1 MKPIYIDMHIH
12 TSEDANNLKDT
23 YNCDILMENVRK
35 IAGDAEVVLSLTDHN
50 TINKAAYLELK
61 DKIEHLILGVELHIR
76 KYEECPPYHCHI
88 LINLPVEESYI
99 DEINAILDRLYP
111 DKCVTDATANIPTI
125 ETISNEFD
133 RYDYLL
139 LPHGGQSHRTFDK
152 AVKKGKRFDTTLE
165 KSIYYNQF
173 DGFTARSSSGLEETI
188 DYFKRLGINEFI
200 NLLTCSDNYNPERYP
215 EAKSK
220 EAEKYTPTWM
230 FASPTFEGLR
240 LSLSE
245 STRLV
250 YSDEMPQLWNECI
263 GSVFLRNER
272 IEMKVQLTP
281 GLNVVIG
288 GSSSGKTL
296 FVDSIYR
303 KLNND
308 YEDNQYS
315 EFETEKIL
323 IENPSGVVPHYI
335 NQNFIVSI
343 LQNKD
348 KDINDIPIIAKV
360 FPGGTDI
367 DATIR
372 NKLADFKEHINCL
385 VDAVRNIDGIQDD
398 LKKIPAPNRL
408 IIGQKIKKNILAGFE
423 PSEQQ
428 LESCKFQEADKMK
441 YTETLDELQ
450 NVLKG
455 NAFAKDVSVE
465 IMTIKNEINRLADIS
480 KFADEVT
487 SNVKSHKENVDQKLA
502 LTNQEGQNRNVSREK
517 LITLIDKY
525 LREIYIFNREL
536 KYISNYNVG
545 CKTRQITV
553 RGHKLSIEN
562 SFELT
567 PQIIS
572 DSINSL
578 LKSDKKVCDFKSIT
592 PEMLFQCNYRGQSP
606 KVKDY
611 DDFINRLYNKISEL
625 NKRKYKIVTANG
637 QDFDKLSP
645 GWKSAVVLDLILGYD
660 HDFAPIIIDQPED
673 NLATNYINRNLIKLI
688 KDVKRKK
695 QIILVSHNAT
705 IPMLGDAQNI
715 VLCQNDE
722 GKIEICSQPLEGNV
736 DNKSI
741 VDYIAE
747 ITDGGK
753 SSIKKRVK
761 KYNLKSFKEN
771 EQ

>member
-1 MKPIYIDMHIH
+1 MKPIYIDIHIH
-12 TSEDANNLKDT
+12 TSEDANNLNET
-23 YNCDILMENVRK
+23 YNCSILMENVRK
-35 IAGDAEVVLSLTDHN
+35 IAGDAEVILSLTDHN
-50 TINKAAYLELK
+50 TINKTAYLDLK
-61 DKIEHLILGVELHIR
+61 DKADHLILGAELHIR

-88 LINLPVEESYI
+88 LLNLPIEECYI
-99 DEINAILDRLYP
+99 DEVNKILDRLYP
-111 DKCVTDATANIPTI
+111 DKCVTDSTANIPTI

-133 RYDYLL
+133 GYDYLL

-173 DGFTARSSSGLEETI
+173 DGFTAISSSGLEETI
-188 DYFKRLGINEFI
+188 EYFKRLGINEFI

-215 EAKSK
+215 DAKSK
-220 EAEKYTPTWM
+220 DAEKFTPTWM

-250 YSDEMPQLWNECI
+250 YTDKMPQLWNEYI
-263 GSVFLRNER
+263 GTVALRNER
-272 IEMKVQLTP
+272 IEMNVKLTP

-303 KLNND
+303 NLNND
-308 YEDNQYS
+308 YDNNQYQ
-315 EFETEKIL
+315 EFNIEKIY
-323 IENPSGVVPHYI
+323 IENPSGIVPYYI

-360 FPGGTDI
+360 FPVGTDI
-367 DATIR
+367 DAMIR
-372 NKLADFKEHINCL
+372 NKLMDFKEHINSL
-385 VDAVRNIDGIQDD
+385 VDAVRNIDDIQER
-398 LKKIPAPNRL
+398 LTKVPMPNRL
-408 IIGQKIKKNILAGFE
+408 IIAKKIQKNILAEFE

-428 LESCKFQEADKMK
+428 LEYCRFQEADRAK
-441 YTETLDELQ
+441 YIELFDELQ
-450 NVLKG
+450 YILKV
-455 NAFAKDVSVE
+455 NAFARDISAE
-465 IMTIKNEINRLADIS
+465 ITTIKKEINRLADIS
-480 KFADEVT
+480 KFTDEVT
-487 SNVKSHKENVDQKLA
+487 ADVKKHKENMDQKLA
-502 LTNQEGQNRNVSREK
+502 LTNQEGQNRNISREK
-517 LITLIDKY
+517 LIDLIDKY
-525 LREIYIFNREL
+525 LHEISTFDKEL
-536 KYISNYNVG
+536 KYISNYNVK
-545 CKTRQITV
+545 CKTREIVV

-567 PQIIS
+567 PNIIC

-578 LKSDKKVCDFKSIT
+578 LKSDNKICDFQSIK
-592 PEMLFQCNYRGQSP
+592 PEMLFQCNFRRQSP

-611 DDFINRLYNKISEL
+611 DDFINKLYDKISGL
-625 NKRKYKIVTANG
+625 NKRKYKILTADG

-645 GWKSAVVLDLILGYD
+645 GWKSAVVLDLILGYEGD
-660 HDFAPIIIDQPED
+660 TAPIIIDQPED
-673 NLATNYINRNLIKLI
+673 NLATSYINRNLIKLI
-688 KDVKRKK
+688 KDVKYRK

-715 VLCQNDE
+715 VLCRNDK
-722 GKIEICSQPLEGNV
+722 GKIKICSQPLEGNV

-771 EQ
+771 EE

>member
-1 MKPIYIDMHIH
+1 MKPIYIDIHIH
-12 TSEDANNLKDT
+12 TSEDANNINAT
-23 YNCDILMENVRK
+23 YNCDVLMENVRK

-50 TINKAAYLELK
+50 TINKAAYLALK
-61 DKIEHLILGVELHIR
+61 DKVDHLILGVELHIR

-88 LINLPVEESYI
+88 LLNLPIEDSYI
-99 DEINAILDRLYP
+99 DEVNEILDRLYP
-111 DKCVTDATANIPTI
+111 DKCVTDSTANIPTI

-133 RYDYLL
+133 GYDYLL

-188 DYFKRLGINEFI
+188 EYFKRLGINEFI

-220 EAEKYTPTWM
+220 DAEKFTPTWM

-250 YSDEMPQLWNECI
+250 YTDKMPELWNEYI
-263 GSVFLRNER
+263 GTVTLRNDR
-272 IEMKVQLTP
+272 IEMNVKLTP

-303 KLNND
+303 NLNND
-308 YEDNQYS
+308 YDNNQYQ
-315 EFETEKIL
+315 EFDIEKIN
-323 IENPSGVVPHYI
+323 IENPSGIVPYYI

-360 FPGGTDI
+360 FPVGTDI
-367 DATIR
+367 DAMIR
-372 NKLADFKEHINCL
+372 NKLMDFKEHINSMI
-385 VDAVRNIDGIQDD
+385 DAVRNIDDIQER
-398 LKKIPAPNRL
+398 LTKIPMPNRL
-408 IIGQKIKKNILAGFE
+408 IITKKIQKNILVEFE

-428 LESCKFQEADKMK
+428 LEYCRFQEADREK
-441 YTETLDELQ
+441 YIELLDELK
-450 NVLKG
+450 NILKV
-455 NAFAKDVSVE
+455 NAFARDISEE
-465 IMTIKNEINRLADIS
+465 ITTIKNEINRLTNMS
-480 KFADEVT
+480 KFTDEVT
-487 SNVKSHKENVDQKLA
+487 TVVKKHKENMDQKLA
-502 LTNQEGQNRNVSREK
+502 LTNREGQNRNISREK
-517 LITLIDKY
+517 LIDLIDKY
-525 LREIYIFNREL
+525 LHKISTFDKEL
-536 KYISNYNVG
+536 KYISNYNVK
-545 CKTRQITV
+545 CKTREIVV

-567 PQIIS
+567 PDIIC

-578 LKSDKKVCDFKSIT
+578 LKSDKKICDFQSIK
-592 PEMLFQCNYRGQSP
+592 PEMLFQCNFKGQVP

-611 DDFINRLYNKISEL
+611 DDFINRLYDKISGL
-625 NKRKYKIVTANG
+625 NKRKYKILTADG

-645 GWKSAVVLDLILGYD
+645 GWKSAVILDLILGYEGD
-660 HDFAPIIIDQPED
+660 TAPIIIDQPED
-673 NLATNYINRNLIKLI
+673 NLATNYINRNLIQLI
-688 KDVKRKK
+688 KDVKYRK

-715 VLCQNDE
+715 VLCRNDK
-722 GKIEICSQPLEGNV
+722 GRIKICSQPLEGNV

-771 EQ
+771 EE

>member
-1 MKPIYIDMHIH
+1 MKPIYIDIHIH
-12 TSEDANNLKDT
+12 TSEDANNLKDV
-23 YNCDILMENVRK
+23 YDCDILMDNVRK

-50 TINKAAYLELK
+50 TINKTAYLSLK
-61 DKIEHLILGVELHIR
+61 DKVEHLFLGVELHIR

-88 LINLPVEESYI
+88 LINLPIESIYI
-99 DEINAILDRLYP
+99 DEINEILDRLYP
-111 DKCVTDATANIPTI
+111 DKCVTDTTENIPTI

-133 RYDYLL
+133 KYDYLL

-188 DYFKRLGINEFI
+188 EYFKRLGINEFI

-250 YSDEMPQLWNECI
+250 YSDDIPQLWNECI
-263 GSVFLRNER
+263 GKVNLNNEK
-272 IEMKVQLTP
+272 IKMDVELTP

-308 YEDNQYS
+308 YEDNQYI
-315 EFETEKIL
+315 EFDTEKII

-335 NQNFIVSI
+335 NQNFIISI
-343 LQNKD
+343 LQNED

-360 FPGGTDI
+360 FPGGSDI

-372 NKLADFKEHINCL
+372 NKLADFKEHINAL
-385 VDAVRNIDGIQDD
+385 VDAVHNIDGIQED
-398 LKKIPAPNRL
+398 LKKIPSPNRL
-408 IIGQKIKKNILAGFE
+408 IIAQKIQKNILAGFE

-428 LESCKFQEADKMK
+428 LESCKFPESDKIK
-441 YTETLDELQ
+441 YLEFLDELQ
-450 NVLKG
+450 SVIMG
-455 NAFAKDVSVE
+455 NAFAKDLSTE
-465 IMTIKNEINRLADIS
+465 ITTIRNEINRLADIS
-480 KFADEVT
+480 NFTDEVT
-487 SNVKSHKENVDQKLA
+487 SNVIVHKENLDQVLA

-517 LITLIDKY
+517 LISLIDKY
-525 LREIYIFNREL
+525 LREMNKFNKEL
-536 KYISNYNVG
+536 RYISNYNVG
-545 CKTRQITV
+545 CKTREIIV

-567 PQIIS
+567 PEIIC

-578 LKSDKKVCDFKSIT
+578 LKSDKKVIDFNSIT
-592 PEMLFQCNYRGQSP
+592 PEMLFQCNFKGQSP
-606 KVKDY
+606 KVRDY
-611 DDFINRLYNKISEL
+611 DDFINRMYNKISEL
-625 NKRKYKIVTANG
+625 NKRKYKIVTADG
-637 QDFDKLSP
+637 KDFDKLSP

-660 HDFAPIIIDQPED
+660 KDYAPIIIDQPED
-673 NLATNYINRNLIKLI
+673 NLATNYINRNLINLI
-688 KDVKRKK
+688 KDFKRKK

-715 VLCQNDE
+715 VLCRNDN
-722 GKIEICSQPLEGNV
+722 GKIEICSKPLEGSV
-736 DNKSI
+736 EKKSI

-771 EQ
+771 EG

>member
-61 DKIEHLILGVELHIR
+61 DKVEHLILGVELHIR

-408 IIGQKIKKNILAGFE
+408 IIGQKIQKNILAGFE

-441 YTETLDELQ
+441 YTEMLDELQ

-455 NAFAKDVSVE
+455 NAFAKDISVE

-487 SNVKSHKENVDQKLA
+487 SNVKIHKENVDQKLA

-525 LREIYIFNREL
+525 LREIYIFKREL

-545 CKTRQITV
+545 CKTREITV

-567 PQIIS
+567 PQIIC

>member
-1 MKPIYIDMHIH
+1 MKPIYIDIHIH
-12 TSEDANNLKDT
+12 TSEDANNINAT
-23 YNCDILMENVRK
+23 YNCDVLMENVRK

-50 TINKAAYLELK
+50 TINKAVYLALK
-61 DKIEHLILGVELHIR
+61 DKVDHLILGVELHIR

-88 LINLPVEESYI
+88 LFNLPIEDSYI
-99 DEINAILDRLYP
+99 DEVNEILDRLYP
-111 DKCVTDATANIPTI
+111 DKCVTDSTVNIPTI

-133 RYDYLL
+133 GYDYLL

-188 DYFKRLGINEFI
+188 EYFKRLGINEFI

-220 EAEKYTPTWM
+220 DAEKFTPTWM

-250 YSDEMPQLWNECI
+250 YTDKMPELWNEYI
-263 GSVFLRNER
+263 GTVTLRNDR
-272 IEMKVQLTP
+272 IDMNVKLTP
-281 GLNVVIG
+281 GLNVIIG

-303 KLNND
+303 NLNND
-308 YEDNQYS
+308 YDNNQYQ
-315 EFETEKIL
+315 EFDIEKID
-323 IENPSGVVPHYI
+323 IENPSGIVPYYI

-343 LQNKD
+343 LQNED
-348 KDINDIPIIAKV
+348 KDVNDIPIIAKV
-360 FPGGTDI
+360 FPVGTDI
-367 DATIR
+367 DAMIR
-372 NKLADFKEHINCL
+372 NKLMDFKEHINSL
-385 VDAVRNIDGIQDD
+385 IDAVRNIDDIQER
-398 LKKIPAPNRL
+398 LTKIPMPNRL
-408 IIGQKIKKNILAGFE
+408 IITKKIQKNILVEFE

-428 LESCKFQEADKMK
+428 LEYCRFQEADKEK
-441 YTETLDELQ
+441 YIELLDELK
-450 NVLKG
+450 NILIV
-455 NAFAKDVSVE
+455 NAFARDISEE
-465 IMTIKNEINRLADIS
+465 ITTIKNEINRLANMS
-480 KFADEVT
+480 KFTDEVT
-487 SNVKSHKENVDQKLA
+487 AVVKKHKENMDQKLA
-502 LTNQEGQNRNVSREK
+502 LTNQEGQNRNISREK
-517 LITLIDKY
+517 LIDLIDKY
-525 LREIYIFNREL
+525 LHQISIFDKEL
-536 KYISNYNVG
+536 KYISNYNVK
-545 CKTRQITV
+545 CKTREIVV

-567 PQIIS
+567 PDIIC

-578 LKSDKKVCDFKSIT
+578 LKSDKKICDFQSIK
-592 PEMLFQCNYRGQSP
+592 PEMLFQCNFKGQVP

-611 DDFINRLYNKISEL
+611 DDFINRLYDRISGL
-625 NKRKYKIVTANG
+625 NKRKYKILTADG

-645 GWKSAVVLDLILGYD
+645 GWKSAVILDLILGYEGD
-660 HDFAPIIIDQPED
+660 TAPIIIDQPED
-673 NLATNYINRNLIKLI
+673 NLATNYINRNLIQLI
-688 KDVKRKK
+688 KDVKYRK

-715 VLCQNDE
+715 VLCRNDK
-722 GKIEICSQPLEGNV
+722 GRIKICSQPLEGNV
-736 DNKSI
+736 DSKSI

-771 EQ
+771 EE

>member
-1 MKPIYIDMHIH
+1 MEPIYIDIHIH
-12 TSEDANNLKDT
+12 TSEDANNLNET
-23 YNCDILMENVRK
+23 YNCDMLMKNVRK
-35 IAGDAEVVLSLTDHN
+35 VAGNAEVILSLTDHN
-50 TINKAAYLELK
+50 TINKKAYLDLK
-61 DKIEHLILGVELHIR
+61 DKADHLIMGAELHIR

-88 LINLPVEESYI
+88 LFNLPIEECYI
-99 DEINAILDRLYP
+99 DEVNKILDRLYP
-111 DKCVTDATANIPTI
+111 DKCVTDSTENIPTI

-152 AVKKGKRFDTTLE
+152 AVKKGKIFDTTLE

-188 DYFKRLGINEFI
+188 KYFKKLGINEFI

-220 EAEKYTPTWM
+220 DAEKFTPTWM

-245 STRLV
+245 STRLSYTDV
-250 YSDEMPQLWNECI
+250 MPQLCNEYI
-263 GSVFLRNER
+263 GAVTLRNER
-272 IEMKVQLTP
+272 IEMDVKLTP

-308 YEDNQYS
+308 YEDNQYQ
-315 EFETEKIL
+315 EFDIENIY
-323 IENPSGVVPHYI
+323 IENPSGIVPYYI

-360 FPGGTDI
+360 FPIGTDI
-367 DATIR
+367 DAMVR
-372 NKLADFKEHINCL
+372 NKLMDFKEHINSL
-385 VDAVRNIDGIQDD
+385 VDAVRNIDDIQER
-398 LKKIPAPNRL
+398 LTKIPMPNRL
-408 IIGQKIKKNILAGFE
+408 IIAEKIQKNILAEFE

-428 LESCKFQEADKMK
+428 LECCRFQEADEAK
-441 YTETLDELQ
+441 YIELLDELQ
-450 NVLKG
+450 YILKA
-455 NAFAKDVSVE
+455 NAFARDISAE
-465 IMTIKNEINRLADIS
+465 ITTIKNEINRLADIS
-480 KFADEVT
+480 RFTDEVT
-487 SNVKSHKENVDQKLA
+487 AAVKKHKEDMDHKLA
-502 LTNQEGQNRNVSREK
+502 LTNKEGQDRSMSREK
-517 LITLIDKY
+517 LINLIDKY
-525 LREIYIFNREL
+525 LHEISIFDKEL
-536 KYISNYNVG
+536 KYISNYNVK
-545 CKTRQITV
+545 CKTREIVV
-553 RGHKLSIEN
+553 RGHKLSVEN

-567 PQIIS
+567 PNIIC

-578 LKSDKKVCDFKSIT
+578 LKSDKKICDFKRIK
-592 PEMLFQCNYRGQSP
+592 PEMLFQCNFRGQSP

-611 DDFINRLYNKISEL
+611 DDFINKLYDRISGL
-625 NKRKYKIVTANG
+625 NKRKYKILTESD
-637 QDFDKLSP
+637 QDFDNLSP
-645 GWKSAVVLDLILGYD
+645 GWKSAVILDLILGYEGD
-660 HDFAPIIIDQPED
+660 TAPIIIDQPED

-688 KDVKRKK
+688 KDIKHQK

-715 VLCQNDE
+715 VLCRNDK
-722 GKIEICSQPLEGNV
+722 GKIKICSQPLEGNV
-736 DNKSI
+736 DEKSI

-771 EQ
+771 EE

>member
-1 MKPIYIDMHIH
+1 MKPIYIDIHIH
-12 TSEDANNLKDT
+12 TSEDANNINAT
-23 YNCDILMENVRK
+23 YNCDVLMENVRK

-50 TINKAAYLELK
+50 TINKAVYLALK
-61 DKIEHLILGVELHIR
+61 DKVDHLILGVELHIR

-88 LINLPVEESYI
+88 LFNLPIEDSYI
-99 DEINAILDRLYP
+99 DEVNEILDRLYP
-111 DKCVTDATANIPTI
+111 DKCVTDSTVNIPTI

-133 RYDYLL
+133 GYDYLL

-188 DYFKRLGINEFI
+188 EYFKRLGINEFI

-220 EAEKYTPTWM
+220 DAEKFTPTWM

-250 YSDEMPQLWNECI
+250 YTDKMPELWNEYI
-263 GSVFLRNER
+263 GTVTLRNDR
-272 IEMKVQLTP
+272 IDMNVKLTP
-281 GLNVVIG
+281 GLNVIIG

-303 KLNND
+303 NLNND
-308 YEDNQYS
+308 YDNNQYQ
-315 EFETEKIL
+315 EFDIEKID
-323 IENPSGVVPHYI
+323 IENPSGIVPYYI

-343 LQNKD
+343 LQNED
-348 KDINDIPIIAKV
+348 KDVNDIPIIAKV
-360 FPGGTDI
+360 FPVGTDI
-367 DATIR
+367 DAMIR
-372 NKLADFKEHINCL
+372 NKLMDFKEHINSL
-385 VDAVRNIDGIQDD
+385 IDAVRNIDDIQER
-398 LKKIPAPNRL
+398 LTKIPMPNRL
-408 IIGQKIKKNILAGFE
+408 IITKKIQKNILVEFE

-428 LESCKFQEADKMK
+428 LEYCRFQEADKEK
-441 YTETLDELQ
+441 YIELLDELK
-450 NVLKG
+450 NILIV
-455 NAFAKDVSVE
+455 NAFARDISEE
-465 IMTIKNEINRLADIS
+465 ITTIKNEINRLANMS
-480 KFADEVT
+480 KFTDEVT
-487 SNVKSHKENVDQKLA
+487 AVVKKHKENMDQKLA
-502 LTNQEGQNRNVSREK
+502 LTNQEGQNRNISREK
-517 LITLIDKY
+517 LIDLIDKY
-525 LREIYIFNREL
+525 LHQISIFDKEL
-536 KYISNYNVG
+536 KYISNYNVK
-545 CKTRQITV
+545 CKTREIVV

-567 PQIIS
+567 PDIIC

-578 LKSDKKVCDFKSIT
+578 LKSDKKICDFQSIK
-592 PEMLFQCNYRGQSP
+592 PEMLFQCNFKGQVP
-606 KVKDY
+606 RVKDY
-611 DDFINRLYNKISEL
+611 DDFINRLYDKISGL
-625 NKRKYKIVTANG
+625 NKRKYKILTADG

-645 GWKSAVVLDLILGYD
+645 GWKSAVILDLILGYEGD
-660 HDFAPIIIDQPED
+660 TAPIIIDQPED
-673 NLATNYINRNLIKLI
+673 NLATNYINRNLIQLI
-688 KDVKRKK
+688 KDVKYRK

-715 VLCQNDE
+715 VLCRNDK
-722 GKIEICSQPLEGNV
+722 GRIKICSQPLEGNV
-736 DNKSI
+736 DSKSI

-771 EQ
+771 EE

>member
-1 MKPIYIDMHIH
+1 MKPIYIDIHIH
-12 TSEDANNLKDT
+12 TSEDANNLNET
-23 YNCDILMENVRK
+23 YNCSILMENVRK
-35 IAGDAEVVLSLTDHN
+35 IAGDAEVILSLTEHN
-50 TINKAAYLELK
+50 TINKTAYLDLK
-61 DKIEHLILGVELHIR
+61 DKADHLILGAELHIR

-88 LINLPVEESYI
+88 LLNLPIEECYI
-99 DEINAILDRLYP
+99 DEVNKILDRLYP
-111 DKCVTDATANIPTI
+111 DKCVTDSTANIPTI

-133 RYDYLL
+133 GYDYLL

-188 DYFKRLGINEFI
+188 EYFKRLGINEFI

-215 EAKSK
+215 DAKSK
-220 EAEKYTPTWM
+220 DAEKFTPTWM

-250 YSDEMPQLWNECI
+250 YTDKMPQLWNEYI
-263 GSVFLRNER
+263 GTVALRNER
-272 IEMKVQLTP
+272 IEMNVKLTP

-303 KLNND
+303 NLNND
-308 YEDNQYS
+308 YDNNQYQ
-315 EFETEKIL
+315 EFNIEKIY
-323 IENPSGVVPHYI
+323 IENPSGIVPYYI

-360 FPGGTDI
+360 FPVGTDI
-367 DATIR
+367 DAMIR
-372 NKLADFKEHINCL
+372 NKLMDFKEHINSL
-385 VDAVRNIDGIQDD
+385 VDAVRNIDDIQER
-398 LKKIPAPNRL
+398 LTKVPMPNRL
-408 IIGQKIKKNILAGFE
+408 IIAKKIQKNILAEFE

-428 LESCKFQEADKMK
+428 LEYCRFQEADRAK
-441 YTETLDELQ
+441 YIELFDELQ
-450 NVLKG
+450 YILKV
-455 NAFAKDVSVE
+455 NAFARDISAE
-465 IMTIKNEINRLADIS
+465 ITTIKKEINRLADIS
-480 KFADEVT
+480 KFTDEVT
-487 SNVKSHKENVDQKLA
+487 ADVKKHKENMDQKLA
-502 LTNQEGQNRNVSREK
+502 LTNQEGQNRNISREK
-517 LITLIDKY
+517 LIDLIDKY
-525 LREIYIFNREL
+525 LHEISTFDKEL
-536 KYISNYNVG
+536 KYISNYNVK
-545 CKTRQITV
+545 CKTREIVV

-567 PQIIS
+567 PNIIC

-578 LKSDKKVCDFKSIT
+578 LKSDNKICDFQSIK
-592 PEMLFQCNYRGQSP
+592 PEMLFQCNFRRQSP

-611 DDFINRLYNKISEL
+611 DDFINKLYDKISGL
-625 NKRKYKIVTANG
+625 NKRKYKILTADG

-645 GWKSAVVLDLILGYD
+645 GWKSAVVLDLILGYEGD
-660 HDFAPIIIDQPED
+660 TAPIIIDQPED
-673 NLATNYINRNLIKLI
+673 NLATSYINRNLIKLI
-688 KDVKRKK
+688 KDVKYRK

-715 VLCQNDE
+715 VLCRNDK
-722 GKIEICSQPLEGNV
+722 GKIKICSQPLEGNV

-771 EQ
+771 EE

>member
-1 MKPIYIDMHIH
+1 MKPIYIDIHIH
-12 TSEDANNLKDT
+12 TSEDANNLNET
-23 YNCDILMENVRK
+23 YNCSILMENVRK
-35 IAGDAEVVLSLTDHN
+35 IAGDAEVILSLTDHN
-50 TINKAAYLELK
+50 TINKTAYLDLK
-61 DKIEHLILGVELHIR
+61 DKADHLILGAELHIR

-88 LINLPVEESYI
+88 LLNLPIEECYI
-99 DEINAILDRLYP
+99 DEVNKILDRLYP
-111 DKCVTDATANIPTI
+111 DKCVTDSTANIPTI

-133 RYDYLL
+133 GYDYLL

-188 DYFKRLGINEFI
+188 EYFKRLGINEFI

-215 EAKSK
+215 DAKSK
-220 EAEKYTPTWM
+220 DAEKFTPTWM

-250 YSDEMPQLWNECI
+250 YTDKMPQLWNEYI
-263 GSVFLRNER
+263 GTVALRNER
-272 IEMKVQLTP
+272 IEMNVKLTP
-281 GLNVVIG
+281 RLNVVIG

-303 KLNND
+303 NLNND
-308 YEDNQYS
+308 YDNNQYQ
-315 EFETEKIL
+315 EFNIEKIY
-323 IENPSGVVPHYI
+323 IENPSGIVPYYI

-360 FPGGTDI
+360 FPVGTDI
-367 DATIR
+367 DAMIR
-372 NKLADFKEHINCL
+372 NKLMDFKEHINSL
-385 VDAVRNIDGIQDD
+385 VDAVRNIDDIQER
-398 LKKIPAPNRL
+398 LTKVPMPNRL
-408 IIGQKIKKNILAGFE
+408 IIAKKIQKNILAEFE

-428 LESCKFQEADKMK
+428 LEYCRFQEADRAK
-441 YTETLDELQ
+441 YIELFDELQ
-450 NVLKG
+450 YILKV
-455 NAFAKDVSVE
+455 NAFARDISAE
-465 IMTIKNEINRLADIS
+465 ITTIKKEINRLADIS
-480 KFADEVT
+480 KFTDEVT
-487 SNVKSHKENVDQKLA
+487 ADVKKHKENMDQKLA
-502 LTNQEGQNRNVSREK
+502 LTNQEGQNRNISREK
-517 LITLIDKY
+517 LIDLIDKY
-525 LREIYIFNREL
+525 LHEISTFDKEL
-536 KYISNYNVG
+536 KYISNYNVK
-545 CKTRQITV
+545 CKTREIVV

-567 PQIIS
+567 PNIIC

-578 LKSDKKVCDFKSIT
+578 LKSDNKICDFQSIK
-592 PEMLFQCNYRGQSP
+592 PEMLFQCNFRRQSP

-611 DDFINRLYNKISEL
+611 DDFINKLYDKISGL
-625 NKRKYKIVTANG
+625 NKRKYKILTADG

-645 GWKSAVVLDLILGYD
+645 GWKSAVVLDLILGYEGD
-660 HDFAPIIIDQPED
+660 TAPIIIDQPED
-673 NLATNYINRNLIKLI
+673 NLATSYINRNLIKLI
-688 KDVKRKK
+688 KDVKYRK

-715 VLCQNDE
+715 VLCRNDK
-722 GKIEICSQPLEGNV
+722 GKIKICSQPLEGNV

-771 EQ
+771 EE

>member
-1 MKPIYIDMHIH
+1 MKPIYIDIHIH
-12 TSEDANNLKDT
+12 TSEDANNINAT
-23 YNCDILMENVRK
+23 YNCDVLMENVRK

-50 TINKAAYLELK
+50 TINKAVYLALK
-61 DKIEHLILGVELHIR
+61 DKVDHLILGVELHIR

-88 LINLPVEESYI
+88 LFNLPIEDSYI
-99 DEINAILDRLYP
+99 DEVNEILDRLYP
-111 DKCVTDATANIPTI
+111 DKCVTDSTANIPTI

-133 RYDYLL
+133 GYDYLL

-188 DYFKRLGINEFI
+188 EYFKRLGINEFI

-220 EAEKYTPTWM
+220 DAEKFTPTWM

-250 YSDEMPQLWNECI
+250 YTDKMPELWNEYI
-263 GSVFLRNER
+263 GTVTLRNDR
-272 IEMKVQLTP
+272 IDMNVKLTP

-303 KLNND
+303 NLNND
-308 YEDNQYS
+308 YDNNQYQ
-315 EFETEKIL
+315 EFDIEKID
-323 IENPSGVVPHYI
+323 IENPSGIVPYYI

-343 LQNKD
+343 LQNED
-348 KDINDIPIIAKV
+348 KDVNDIPIIAKV
-360 FPGGTDI
+360 FPVGTDI
-367 DATIR
+367 DAMIR
-372 NKLADFKEHINCL
+372 NKLMDFKDHINSL
-385 VDAVRNIDGIQDD
+385 IDAVRNIDDIQER
-398 LKKIPAPNRL
+398 LTKIAMPNRL
-408 IIGQKIKKNILAGFE
+408 IITKKIQKNILVEFE

-428 LESCKFQEADKMK
+428 LEYCRFQEADKEK
-441 YTETLDELQ
+441 YIELLDELK
-450 NVLKG
+450 NILIV
-455 NAFAKDVSVE
+455 NAFARDISEE
-465 IMTIKNEINRLADIS
+465 ITTIKNEINRLANMS
-480 KFADEVT
+480 KFTDEVT
-487 SNVKSHKENVDQKLA
+487 AVVKKHKENMDQKLA
-502 LTNQEGQNRNVSREK
+502 LTNQEGQNRNISREK
-517 LITLIDKY
+517 LIDLIDKY
-525 LREIYIFNREL
+525 LHQISIFDKEL
-536 KYISNYNVG
+536 KYISNYNVK
-545 CKTRQITV
+545 CKTREIVV

-567 PQIIS
+567 PDIIC

-578 LKSDKKVCDFKSIT
+578 LKSDKKICDFQSIK
-592 PEMLFQCNYRGQSP
+592 PEMLFQCNFKGQVP

-611 DDFINRLYNKISEL
+611 DDFINRLYDKISGL
-625 NKRKYKIVTANG
+625 NKRKYKILTTDG

-645 GWKSAVVLDLILGYD
+645 GWKSAVILDLILGYEGD
-660 HDFAPIIIDQPED
+660 TAPIIIDQPED
-673 NLATNYINRNLIKLI
+673 NLATNYINRNLIQLI
-688 KDVKRKK
+688 KDVKYRK

-715 VLCQNDE
+715 VLCRNDK
-722 GKIEICSQPLEGNV
+722 GRIKICSQPLEGNV
-736 DNKSI
+736 DSKSI

-771 EQ
+771 EE

>member
-1 MKPIYIDMHIH
+1 MKPIYIDIHIH
-12 TSEDANNLKDT
+12 TSEDANNLNET
-23 YNCDILMENVRK
+23 YNCSILMENVRK
-35 IAGDAEVVLSLTDHN
+35 IAGDAEVILSLTDHN
-50 TINKAAYLELK
+50 TINKTAYLDLK
-61 DKIEHLILGVELHIR
+61 DKADHLILGAELHIR

-88 LINLPVEESYI
+88 LLNLPIEECYI
-99 DEINAILDRLYP
+99 DEVNKILDRLYP
-111 DKCVTDATANIPTI
+111 DKCVTDSTANIPTI

-133 RYDYLL
+133 GYDYLL

-188 DYFKRLGINEFI
+188 EYFKRLGINEFI

-215 EAKSK
+215 DAKSK
-220 EAEKYTPTWM
+220 DAEKFTPTWM

-250 YSDEMPQLWNECI
+250 YTDKMPQLWNEYI
-263 GSVFLRNER
+263 GTVALRNER
-272 IEMKVQLTP
+272 IEMNVKLTP

-303 KLNND
+303 NLNND
-308 YEDNQYS
+308 YDNNQYQ
-315 EFETEKIL
+315 EFNIEKIY
-323 IENPSGVVPHYI
+323 IENPSGIVPYYI

-360 FPGGTDI
+360 FPVGTDI
-367 DATIR
+367 DAMIR
-372 NKLADFKEHINCL
+372 NKLMDFKEHINSL
-385 VDAVRNIDGIQDD
+385 VDAVRNIDDIQER
-398 LKKIPAPNRL
+398 LTKVPMPNRL
-408 IIGQKIKKNILAGFE
+408 IIAKKIQKNILAEFE

-428 LESCKFQEADKMK
+428 LEYCRFQEADRAK
-441 YTETLDELQ
+441 YIELFDELQ
-450 NVLKG
+450 YILKV
-455 NAFAKDVSVE
+455 NAFARDISAE
-465 IMTIKNEINRLADIS
+465 ITTIKKEINRLADIS
-480 KFADEVT
+480 KFTDEVT
-487 SNVKSHKENVDQKLA
+487 ADVKKHKENMDQKLA
-502 LTNQEGQNRNVSREK
+502 LTNQEGQNRNISREK
-517 LITLIDKY
+517 LIDLIDKY
-525 LREIYIFNREL
+525 LHEISTFDKEL
-536 KYISNYNVG
+536 KYISNYNVK
-545 CKTRQITV
+545 CKTREIVV

-567 PQIIS
+567 PNIIC

-578 LKSDKKVCDFKSIT
+578 LKSDNKICDFQSIK
-592 PEMLFQCNYRGQSP
+592 PEMLFQCNFRRQSP

-611 DDFINRLYNKISEL
+611 DDFINKLYDKISGL
-625 NKRKYKIVTANG
+625 NKRKYKILTADG

-645 GWKSAVVLDLILGYD
+645 GWKSAVVLDLILGYEGD
-660 HDFAPIIIDQPED
+660 TAPIIIDQPE
-673 NLATNYINRNLIKLI
+673 ATSYINRNLIKLI
-688 KDVKRKK
+688 KDVKYRK

-715 VLCQNDE
+715 VLCRNDK
-722 GKIEICSQPLEGNV
+722 GKIKICSQPLEGNV

-771 EQ
+771 EE

>member
-1 MKPIYIDMHIH
+1 MKPIYIDIHIH
-12 TSEDANNLKDT
+12 TSEDANNINAT
-23 YNCDILMENVRK
+23 YNCDVLMENVRK

-50 TINKAAYLELK
+50 TINKAVYLALK
-61 DKIEHLILGVELHIR
+61 DKVDHLILGVELHIR

-88 LINLPVEESYI
+88 LFNLPIEDSYI
-99 DEINAILDRLYP
+99 DEVNEILDRLYP
-111 DKCVTDATANIPTI
+111 DKCVTDSTANIPTI

-133 RYDYLL
+133 GYDYLL

-188 DYFKRLGINEFI
+188 EYFKRLGINEFI

-220 EAEKYTPTWM
+220 DAEKFTPTWM

-250 YSDEMPQLWNECI
+250 YTDKMPELWNEYI
-263 GSVFLRNER
+263 GTVTLRNDR
-272 IEMKVQLTP
+272 IDMNVKLTP

-303 KLNND
+303 NLNKD
-308 YEDNQYS
+308 YDNNQYQ
-315 EFETEKIL
+315 EFDIEKID
-323 IENPSGVVPHYI
+323 IENPSGIVPYYI

-343 LQNKD
+343 LQNED
-348 KDINDIPIIAKV
+348 KDVNDIPIIAKV
-360 FPGGTDI
+360 FPVGTDI
-367 DATIR
+367 DAMIR
-372 NKLADFKEHINCL
+372 NKLMDFKEHINSL
-385 VDAVRNIDGIQDD
+385 IDAVRNIDDIQER
-398 LKKIPAPNRL
+398 LTKIPMPNRL
-408 IIGQKIKKNILAGFE
+408 IITKKIQKNILVEFE

-428 LESCKFQEADKMK
+428 LEYCRFQEADKEK
-441 YTETLDELQ
+441 YIELLDELK
-450 NVLKG
+450 NILIV
-455 NAFAKDVSVE
+455 NAFARDISEE
-465 IMTIKNEINRLADIS
+465 ITTIKNEINRLANMS
-480 KFADEVT
+480 KFTDEVT
-487 SNVKSHKENVDQKLA
+487 AVVKKHKENMDQKLA
-502 LTNQEGQNRNVSREK
+502 LTNQEGQNRNISREK
-517 LITLIDKY
+517 LIDLIDKY
-525 LREIYIFNREL
+525 LHQISIFDKEL
-536 KYISNYNVG
+536 KYISNYNVK
-545 CKTRQITV
+545 CKTREIVV

-567 PQIIS
+567 PDIIC

-578 LKSDKKVCDFKSIT
+578 LKSDKKICDFQSIK
-592 PEMLFQCNYRGQSP
+592 PEMLFQCNFKGQVP

-611 DDFINRLYNKISEL
+611 DDFINRLYDKISGL
-625 NKRKYKIVTANG
+625 NKRKYKILTADG

-645 GWKSAVVLDLILGYD
+645 GWKSAVILDLILGYEGD
-660 HDFAPIIIDQPED
+660 TAPIIIDQPED
-673 NLATNYINRNLIKLI
+673 NLATNYINRNLIQLI
-688 KDVKRKK
+688 KDVKYRK

-715 VLCQNDE
+715 VLCRNDK
-722 GKIEICSQPLEGNV
+722 GRIKICSQPLEGNV
-736 DNKSI
+736 DSKSI

-771 EQ
+771 EE

>member
-1 MKPIYIDMHIH
+1 MKPIYTDIHIH
-12 TSEDANNLKDT
+12 TSEDANNINEA

-35 IAGDAEVVLSLTDHN
+35 MAGDAEVFLSLTDHN
-50 TINKAAYLELK
+50 TINKVAYLALK
-61 DKIEHLILGVELHIR
+61 DKVDHLILGVELHIR

-88 LINLPVEESYI
+88 LLNLPIEDNYI
-99 DEINAILDRLYP
+99 DEVNEILDKLYP
-111 DKCVTDATANIPTI
+111 NKCVTDSTANIPTI

-133 RYDYLL
+133 GYDYLL

-188 DYFKRLGINEFI
+188 EYFKRLGINEFI

-215 EAKSK
+215 EAKSRN
-220 EAEKYTPTWM
+220 AEKFTPTWM

-250 YSDEMPQLWNECI
+250 YTDEMPKLWNEYI
-263 GSVFLRNER
+263 GTVALRNDR
-272 IEMKVQLTP
+272 IEMDVKLTP

-308 YEDNQYS
+308 YDNNQYQ
-315 EFETEKIL
+315 EFDIEKIN
-323 IENPSGVVPHYI
+323 IDNPSGIVPYYI

-360 FPGGTDI
+360 FPVGTDI
-367 DATIR
+367 DAMIR
-372 NKLADFKEHINCL
+372 NKLMDFKKHINSL
-385 VDAVRNIDGIQDD
+385 IDAVRNIDDIQEC
-398 LKKIPAPNRL
+398 LTKIPMPNRL
-408 IIGQKIKKNILAGFE
+408 IIAKKIQKNILVEFE

-428 LESCKFQEADKMK
+428 LEYCRFQEADREK
-441 YTETLDELQ
+441 YIELLGELQ
-450 NVLKG
+450 NIFKV
-455 NAFAKDVSVE
+455 NAFARDISEE
-465 IMTIKNEINRLADIS
+465 IRTIKNEINRLANMS
-480 KFADEVT
+480 KFTDEVT
-487 SNVKSHKENVDQKLA
+487 AIVKKHKEKMDQKLV
-502 LTNQEGQNRNVSREK
+502 LTNQEGQDRNISRQN
-517 LITLIDKY
+517 LINLIDKY
-525 LREIYIFNREL
+525 LHEISTFDKEL
-536 KYISNYNVG
+536 KYISNYNVK
-545 CKTRQITV
+545 CKTREIVV

-567 PQIIS
+567 PDIIC

-578 LKSDKKVCDFKSIT
+578 LKSDKKICDFQSIK
-592 PEMLFQCNYRGQSP
+592 PEMLFQCNFKGQVP

-611 DDFINRLYNKISEL
+611 DDFISKLYNKISGL
-625 NKRKYKIVTANG
+625 NKRKYKILTADG

-645 GWKSAVVLDLILGYD
+645 GWKSAVVLDLILGYEGD
-660 HDFAPIIIDQPED
+660 AAPIIIDQPED
-673 NLATNYINRNLIKLI
+673 NLATNYINRNLIQLI
-688 KDVKRKK
+688 KDVKYRK

-715 VLCQNDE
+715 VLCRNDK
-722 GKIEICSQPLEGNV
+722 GKIKICSQPLEGNI

-761 KYNLKSFKEN
+761 KYNLKSFKED
-771 EQ
+771 EE

>member
-1 MKPIYIDMHIH
+1 MKPIYIDIHIH
-12 TSEDANNLKDT
+12 TSEDANNLNET
-23 YNCDILMENVRK
+23 YNCSILMENVRK
-35 IAGDAEVVLSLTDHN
+35 IAGDAEVILSLTDHN
-50 TINKAAYLELK
+50 TINKTAYLDLK
-61 DKIEHLILGVELHIR
+61 DKADHLILGAELHIR

-88 LINLPVEESYI
+88 LLNLPIEECYI
-99 DEINAILDRLYP
+99 DEVNKILDRLYP
-111 DKCVTDATANIPTI
+111 DKCVTDSTANIPTI

-133 RYDYLL
+133 GYDYLL

-188 DYFKRLGINEFI
+188 EYFKRLGINEFI

-215 EAKSK
+215 DAKSK
-220 EAEKYTPTWM
+220 DAEKFTPTWM

-250 YSDEMPQLWNECI
+250 YTDKMPQLWNEYI
-263 GSVFLRNER
+263 GTVALRNER
-272 IEMKVQLTP
+272 IEMNVKLTP

-303 KLNND
+303 NLNND
-308 YEDNQYS
+308 YDNNQYQ
-315 EFETEKIL
+315 EFNIEKIY
-323 IENPSGVVPHYI
+323 IENPSGIVPYYI

-360 FPGGTDI
+360 FPVGTDI
-367 DATIR
+367 DAMIR
-372 NKLADFKEHINCL
+372 NKLMDFKEHINSL
-385 VDAVRNIDGIQDD
+385 VDAVRNIDDIQER
-398 LKKIPAPNRL
+398 LTKVPMPNRL
-408 IIGQKIKKNILAGFE
+408 IIAKKIQKNILAEFE

-428 LESCKFQEADKMK
+428 LEYCRFQEADRAK
-441 YTETLDELQ
+441 YIELFDELQ
-450 NVLKG
+450 YILKV
-455 NAFAKDVSVE
+455 NAFARDISAE
-465 IMTIKNEINRLADIS
+465 ITTIKKEINRLADIS
-480 KFADEVT
+480 KFTDEVT
-487 SNVKSHKENVDQKLA
+487 ADVKKHKENMDQKLA
-502 LTNQEGQNRNVSREK
+502 LTNQEGQNRNISREK
-517 LITLIDKY
+517 LIDLIDKY
-525 LREIYIFNREL
+525 LHEISTFDKEL
-536 KYISNYNVG
+536 KYISNYNVK
-545 CKTRQITV
+545 CKTREIVV

-567 PQIIS
+567 PNIIC

-578 LKSDKKVCDFKSIT
+578 LKSDNKICDFQSIK
-592 PEMLFQCNYRGQSP
+592 PEMLFQCNFRRQSP

-611 DDFINRLYNKISEL
+611 DDFINKLYDKISGL
-625 NKRKYKIVTANG
+625 NKRKYKILTADG

-645 GWKSAVVLDLILGYD
+645 GWKSAVVLDLILGYEGD
-660 HDFAPIIIDQPED
+660 TAPIIIDQPED
-673 NLATNYINRNLIKLI
+673 NLATSYINRNLIKLI
-688 KDVKRKK
+688 KDVKYRK

-715 VLCQNDE
+715 VLCRNDK
-722 GKIEICSQPLEGNV
+722 GKIKICSQPLEGNV

-771 EQ
+771 EE

>member
-1 MKPIYIDMHIH
+1 MKPIYIDIHIH

-50 TINKAAYLELK
+50 TINKAAYLALK
-61 DKIEHLILGVELHIR
+61 DKVEHLILGVELHIR
-76 KYEECPPYHCHI
+76 KYEECPPYHCH
-88 LINLPVEESYI
+88 LLLNLPIEDSYI
-99 DEINAILDRLYP
+99 DEINIILDRLYP
-111 DKCVTDATANIPTI
+111 DKCVTDLTANIPTI

-133 RYDYLL
+133 GYDYLL

-152 AVKKGKRFDTTLE
+152 AIKKGKRFDTTLE

-188 DYFKRLGINEFI
+188 EYFKRLGINEFI

-220 EAEKYTPTWM
+220 DAEKFTPTWM

-250 YSDEMPQLWNECI
+250 YADKMPQLWNECI
-263 GSVFLRNER
+263 GSVVLQNER
-272 IEMKVQLTP
+272 IEMDVKLTP

-308 YEDNQYS
+308 YEDNQYQ
-315 EFETEKIL
+315 EFDTEKIL
-323 IENPSGVVPHYI
+323 IENPSGIVPHYI

-367 DATIR
+367 DAMIR
-372 NKLADFKEHINCL
+372 NKLVDFKEHINSL
-385 VDAVRNIDGIQDD
+385 VDAVRNIDGIQEE
-398 LKKIPAPNRL
+398 LKKIPTPNRL
-408 IIGQKIKKNILAGFE
+408 IIAQKIQKNILAVLE
-423 PSEQQ
+423 PSTLQ
-428 LESCKFQEADKMK
+428 LEYCRFQEADKIK
-441 YTETLDELQ
+441 YIELLDELQ
-450 NVLKG
+450 NILNTNV
-455 NAFAKDVSVE
+455 FARDISAE
-465 IMTIKNEINRLADIS
+465 IITIKNEISRLADIS
-480 KFADEVT
+480 KFTDEVT
-487 SNVKSHKENVDQKLA
+487 GEVMNHKENMDKKLA
-502 LTNQEGQNRNVSREK
+502 LTNQEGQSRNVSREK

-525 LREIYIFNREL
+525 LHEIYVFNKEL

-545 CKTRQITV
+545 CKTREIVV

-567 PQIIS
+567 PNIIC

-578 LKSDKKVCDFKSIT
+578 LKSDKKISDFQGIK
-592 PEMLFQCNYRGQSP
+592 PEMLFKCNFRGQVP

-611 DDFINRLYNKISEL
+611 DDFINRLYEKISGL
-625 NKRKYKIVTANG
+625 NKRKYKILTVDG

-645 GWKSAVVLDLILGYD
+645 GWKSAVVLDLILGYERD
-660 HDFAPIIIDQPED
+660 YAPIIIDQPED
-673 NLATNYINRNLIKLI
+673 NLATNYINRNLINLI
-688 KDVKRKK
+688 KDVKRRK

-715 VLCQNDE
+715 VLCRNDK
-722 GKIEICSQPLEGNV
+722 GKIKICSQPLEGNI

-771 EQ
+771 EE

>member
-1 MKPIYIDMHIH
+1 MKPIYIDIHIH
-12 TSEDANNLKDT
+12 TSEDANNLNET
-23 YNCDILMENVRK
+23 YNCSILMENVRK

-50 TINKAAYLELK
+50 TINKTAYLDLK
-61 DKIEHLILGVELHIR
+61 DKADHLILGAELHIR

-88 LINLPVEESYI
+88 LLNLPIEECYI
-99 DEINAILDRLYP
+99 DEVNKILDRLYP
-111 DKCVTDATANIPTI
+111 DKCVTDSTANIPTI

-133 RYDYLL
+133 GYDYLL

-188 DYFKRLGINEFI
+188 EYFKRLGINEFI

-215 EAKSK
+215 DAKSK
-220 EAEKYTPTWM
+220 DAEKFTPTWM

-250 YSDEMPQLWNECI
+250 YTDKMPQLWNEYI
-263 GSVFLRNER
+263 GTVALRNER
-272 IEMKVQLTP
+272 IEMNVKLTP

-303 KLNND
+303 NLNND
-308 YEDNQYS
+308 YDNNQYQ
-315 EFETEKIL
+315 EFNIEKIY
-323 IENPSGVVPHYI
+323 IENPSGIVPYYI

-360 FPGGTDI
+360 FPVGTDI
-367 DATIR
+367 DAMIR
-372 NKLADFKEHINCL
+372 NKLMDFKEHINSL
-385 VDAVRNIDGIQDD
+385 VDAVRNIDDIQER
-398 LKKIPAPNRL
+398 LTKVPMPNRL
-408 IIGQKIKKNILAGFE
+408 IIAKKIQKNILAEFE

-428 LESCKFQEADKMK
+428 LEYCRFQEADRAK
-441 YTETLDELQ
+441 YIELFDELQ
-450 NVLKG
+450 YILKV
-455 NAFAKDVSVE
+455 NAFARDISAE
-465 IMTIKNEINRLADIS
+465 ITTIKKEINRLADIS
-480 KFADEVT
+480 KFTDEVT
-487 SNVKSHKENVDQKLA
+487 ADVKKHKENMDQKLA
-502 LTNQEGQNRNVSREK
+502 LTNQEGQNRNISREK
-517 LITLIDKY
+517 LIDLIDKY
-525 LREIYIFNREL
+525 LHEISTFDKEL
-536 KYISNYNVG
+536 KYISNYNVK
-545 CKTRQITV
+545 CKTREIVV

-567 PQIIS
+567 PNIIC

-578 LKSDKKVCDFKSIT
+578 LKSDNKICDFQSIK
-592 PEMLFQCNYRGQSP
+592 PEMLFQCNFRRQSP

-611 DDFINRLYNKISEL
+611 DDFINKLYDKISGL
-625 NKRKYKIVTANG
+625 NKRKYKILTADG

-645 GWKSAVVLDLILGYD
+645 GWKSAVVLDLILGYEGD
-660 HDFAPIIIDQPED
+660 TAPIIIDQPED
-673 NLATNYINRNLIKLI
+673 NLATSYINRNLIKLI
-688 KDVKRKK
+688 KDVKYRK

-715 VLCQNDE
+715 VLCRNDK
-722 GKIEICSQPLEGNV
+722 GKIKICSQPLEGNV

-771 EQ
+771 EE

>member
-1 MKPIYIDMHIH
+1 
-12 TSEDANNLKDT
+12 
-23 YNCDILMENVRK
+23 MENVRK
-35 IAGDAEVVLSLTDHN
+35 MAGDAEVFLSLTDHN
-50 TINKAAYLELK
+50 TINKVAYLALK
-61 DKIEHLILGVELHIR
+61 DKVDHLILGVELHIR

-88 LINLPVEESYI
+88 LLNLPIEDNYI
-99 DEINAILDRLYP
+99 DEVNEILDKLYP
-111 DKCVTDATANIPTI
+111 NKCVTDSTANIPTI

-133 RYDYLL
+133 GYDYLL

-188 DYFKRLGINEFI
+188 EYFKRLGINEFI

-215 EAKSK
+215 EAKSRN
-220 EAEKYTPTWM
+220 AEKFTPTWM

-250 YSDEMPQLWNECI
+250 YTDEMPKLWNEYI
-263 GSVFLRNER
+263 GTVALRNDR
-272 IEMKVQLTP
+272 IEMDVKLTP

-308 YEDNQYS
+308 YDNNQYQ
-315 EFETEKIL
+315 EFDIEKIN
-323 IENPSGVVPHYI
+323 IDNPSGIVPYYI

-360 FPGGTDI
+360 FPVGTDI
-367 DATIR
+367 DAMIR
-372 NKLADFKEHINCL
+372 NKLMDFKKHINSL
-385 VDAVRNIDGIQDD
+385 IDAVRNIDDIQEC
-398 LKKIPAPNRL
+398 LTKIPMPNRL
-408 IIGQKIKKNILAGFE
+408 IIAKKIQKNILVEFE

-428 LESCKFQEADKMK
+428 LEYCRFQEADREK
-441 YTETLDELQ
+441 YIELLGELQ
-450 NVLKG
+450 NIFKV
-455 NAFAKDVSVE
+455 NAFARDISEE
-465 IMTIKNEINRLADIS
+465 IRTIKNEINRLANMS
-480 KFADEVT
+480 KFTDEVT
-487 SNVKSHKENVDQKLA
+487 AIVKKHKEKMDQKLA
-502 LTNQEGQNRNVSREK
+502 LTNQEGQDRNISRQN
-517 LITLIDKY
+517 LINLIDKY
-525 LREIYIFNREL
+525 LHEISTFDKEL
-536 KYISNYNVG
+536 KYISNYNVK
-545 CKTRQITV
+545 CKTREIVV

-567 PQIIS
+567 PDIIC

-578 LKSDKKVCDFKSIT
+578 LKSDKKICDFQSIK
-592 PEMLFQCNYRGQSP
+592 PEMLFQCNFKGQVP

-611 DDFINRLYNKISEL
+611 DDFISKLYNKISGL
-625 NKRKYKIVTANG
+625 NKRKYKILTADG

-645 GWKSAVVLDLILGYD
+645 GWKSAVVLDLILGYEGD
-660 HDFAPIIIDQPED
+660 AAPIIIDQPED
-673 NLATNYINRNLIKLI
+673 NLATNYINRNLIQLI
-688 KDVKRKK
+688 KDVKYRK

-715 VLCQNDE
+715 VLCRNDK
-722 GKIEICSQPLEGNV
+722 GKIKICSQPLEGNI

-761 KYNLKSFKEN
+761 KYNLKSFKED
-771 EQ
+771 EE